1 MQSKFTVWRLETLEG
16 SARPTTQRRL
26 AEALS
31 IEPEDPCR
39 QWGGEMSED
48 EERDRERIRRGL
60 DSLPSEG
67 KAAVLAG
74 YDSWGRELFN
84 RSFVDLTWEEQL
96 QVVASA
102 LLESQGFIWDGQ
114 HFVDYQPE
122 EPEE

>member
-1 MQSKFTVWRLETLEG
+1 
-16 SARPTTQRRL
+16 
-26 AEALS
+26 
-31 IEPEDPCR
+31 
-39 QWGGEMSED
+39 MSED
-48 EERDRERIRRGL
+48 EERDRERIRRVL

-102 LLESQGFIWDGQ
+102 FLESQGFIWDGQ